1 MQGVR
6 EKLNIPK
13 PAQKPVR
20 NKLEDLEGVNE
31 LVASLTEFNVELCV
45 TCKQWTLDITWD
57 CQVTP
62 LPLPLPLPL

>member
-6 EKLNIPK
+6 EKLSIPK

-31 LVASLTEFNVELCV
+31 LVASQLVEDLPEFNVDLCA
-45 TCKQWTLDITWD
+45 TRNK
-57 CQVTP
+57 
-62 LPLPLPLPL
+62 